1 MPRHTTVLQVFVA
14 SPSDVSE
21 ERAAL
26 EAAITQLNQV
36 WSGNLGIIFELVKWE
51 TNVHPSFRTDPQAV
65 INEQIGSDYDVFI
78 GIFWGR
84 VGSPT
89 PRARSGAIEEFERA
103 YERFKRTNKV
113 PEIMLYFKDAPISPS
128 KIDVE
133 QLKTLQDFKAS
144 LTGKGGLYSVFE
156 DQPGFESSLRAH
168 LAAIAQKF
176 AAQPPSGQTRRTEL
190 VVSPA
195 EVSEENDYGYFDCI
209 EIFEARSADMNA
221 AIDAIN
227 EATIRV
233 GEQLRQRSAEIEA
246 GNKADPKSA
255 RRLIKRA
262 ADDMNSYADT
272 ISSQITLLSTAR
284 KQAFDALAD
293 ALAIRGDLEPKGA
306 DLPMLRQSLAT
317 VISSIEGAKSVTSGM
332 RESANGLPRMT
343 KEINKAKRSVVA
355 QLDLFIAEL
364 DSAGA
369 TLDNIIEA
377 IERMLGGQ
385 PQT

>member
-1 MPRHTTVLQVFVA
+1 MVRP
-14 SPSDVSE
+14 
-21 ERAAL
+21 
-26 EAAITQLNQV
+26 
-36 WSGNLGIIFELVKWE
+36 
-51 TNVHPSFRTDPQAV
+51 
-65 INEQIGSDYDVFI
+65 
-78 GIFWGR
+78 
-84 VGSPT
+84 
-89 PRARSGAIEEFERA
+89 
-103 YERFKRTNKV
+103 
-113 PEIMLYFKDAPISPS
+113 
-128 KIDVE
+128 
-133 QLKTLQDFKAS
+133 
-144 LTGKGGLYSVFE
+144 GGL
-156 DQPGFESSLRAH
+156 SLSY
-168 LAAIAQKF
+168 LL
-176 AAQPPSGQTRRTEL
+176 P
-190 VVSPA
+190 
-195 EVSEENDYGYFDCI
+195 EVSEENDYGYFDYI